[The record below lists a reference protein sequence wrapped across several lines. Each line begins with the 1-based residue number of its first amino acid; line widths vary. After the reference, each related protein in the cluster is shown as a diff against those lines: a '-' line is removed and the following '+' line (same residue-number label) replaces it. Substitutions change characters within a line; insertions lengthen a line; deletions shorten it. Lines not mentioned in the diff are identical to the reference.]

1 MRSHW
6 RGLCWLLK
14 MKVGSTREGIF
25 RPWRLEAE
33 ILLYNINMRQFFF
46 RCNNLCVLQ
55 LIRSLFYDFNKFIYL
70 ESLLPC
76 FLFYTFHFKIEPR
89 TRSCFMNGMAENKNS
104 IESRRESLILE
115 LYKVEAV
122 KFGNFK
128 LKSGID
134 SPVYF
139 DLRVI
144 VSYPNLLVSQII
156 HNINPRF
163 L

>member
-1 MRSHW
+1 
-6 RGLCWLLK
+6 
-14 MKVGSTREGIF
+14 
-25 RPWRLEAE
+25 
-33 ILLYNINMRQFFF
+33 
-46 RCNNLCVLQ
+46 
-55 LIRSLFYDFNKFIYL
+55 
-70 ESLLPC
+70 
-76 FLFYTFHFKIEPR
+76 
-89 TRSCFMNGMAENKNS
+89 MNGMAVNKNS

-144 VSYPNLLVSQII
+144 VSYPNLLVSEIVMIMYII
-156 HNINPRF
+156 LIRDSSDYNPLF
-163 L
+163 YIMTCAILPHMS

>member
-1 MRSHW
+1 
-6 RGLCWLLK
+6 
-14 MKVGSTREGIF
+14 
-25 RPWRLEAE
+25 
-33 ILLYNINMRQFFF
+33 
-46 RCNNLCVLQ
+46 
-55 LIRSLFYDFNKFIYL
+55 
-70 ESLLPC
+70 
-76 FLFYTFHFKIEPR
+76 
-89 TRSCFMNGMAENKNS
+89 MNGMAVNKNS

-144 VSYPNLLVSQII
+144 VSYPNLLVSEIVMIMYII
-156 HNINPRF
+156 LIRDSTDYNPRF
-163 L
+163 YIMTCAILPHMS

>member
-1 MRSHW
+1 
-6 RGLCWLLK
+6 
-14 MKVGSTREGIF
+14 
-25 RPWRLEAE
+25 
-33 ILLYNINMRQFFF
+33 
-46 RCNNLCVLQ
+46 
-55 LIRSLFYDFNKFIYL
+55 
-70 ESLLPC
+70 
-76 FLFYTFHFKIEPR
+76 
-89 TRSCFMNGMAENKNS
+89 MNGMAVNKNS

-122 KFGNFK
+122 KFGDFK

-144 VSYPNLLVSQII
+144 VSYPNLLVSEIVMI
-156 HNINPRF
+156 THNINPRF

>member
-1 MRSHW
+1 
-6 RGLCWLLK
+6 
-14 MKVGSTREGIF
+14 
-25 RPWRLEAE
+25 
-33 ILLYNINMRQFFF
+33 
-46 RCNNLCVLQ
+46 
-55 LIRSLFYDFNKFIYL
+55 
-70 ESLLPC
+70 
-76 FLFYTFHFKIEPR
+76 
-89 TRSCFMNGMAENKNS
+89 MNGMAVNENS
-104 IESRRESLILE
+104 IERRRESLILE

-128 LKSGID
+128 LKSGIN

>member
-1 MRSHW
+1 
-6 RGLCWLLK
+6 
-14 MKVGSTREGIF
+14 
-25 RPWRLEAE
+25 
-33 ILLYNINMRQFFF
+33 
-46 RCNNLCVLQ
+46 
-55 LIRSLFYDFNKFIYL
+55 
-70 ESLLPC
+70 
-76 FLFYTFHFKIEPR
+76 
-89 TRSCFMNGMAENKNS
+89 MNGMAVNKNS

-144 VSYPNLLVSQII
+144 VSYPNLLVSEIVMI
-156 HNINPRF
+156 TLKINPRF